1 MYFLTFTF
9 VSIFAA
15 INGGNFH
22 LIITTMRLAKKVFL
36 LASTL
41 TLVASCGTQSSKNDF
56 SSVRL
61 SGAGA
66 SFPAKIYTRW
76 FKDLAN
82 EGGPKVNYQ
91 AVGSGSGRKAFID
104 ETVNFGASDDPMKD
118 KDIAKVTRG
127 LVQIPMVGG
136 TIAFGYNYDC
146 DLKLT
151 QEQAVQVA
159 MGMIKDWK
167 ELGCPAGKLTWVHR
181 SDGSGTTKAFTN
193 SMEAFSKTWTLGTGK
208 SVKWPAGVGAKGNSG
223 VAGVIQNTPG
233 AIGYVNQSYIKGDV
247 KAAAL
252 QNLSGEFVTPN
263 NESGAIALNGITLDE
278 NLAGKNPNPTAK
290 GAYPIATLTWIL
302 AYETGNGENTEAIQ
316 EVFNIL
322 LSDEYQNKA
331 SSLGFVPLNGDI
343 LEKSRDAVGRIGR

>member
-1 MYFLTFTF
+1 M
-9 VSIFAA
+9 SI
-15 INGGNFH
+15 
-22 LIITTMRLAKKVFL
+22 AKKAL
-36 LASTL
+36 LFTSALALIAGPSVTAST
-41 TLVASCGTQSSKNDF
+41 
-56 SSVRL
+56 RL

-76 FKDLAN
+76 FSDLAKS
-82 EGGPKVNYQ
+82 GGPRVNYQ

-104 ETVNFGASDDPMKD
+104 QTVNFGASDDPMKD

-159 MGMIKDWK
+159 MGMVKNWK
-167 ELGCPAGKLTWVHR
+167 ELGCKAGKLTWAHR

-193 SMEAFSKTWTLGTGK
+193 SMEAFSPTWTLGTGK

-233 AIGYVNQSYIKGDV
+233 AIGYVNQSYIRGNV

-252 QNLSGEFVTPN
+252 QNLSGEFLKPSV
-263 NESGAIALNGITLDE
+263 EAGAKALNGITLDE

-290 GAYPIATLTWIL
+290 GAYPIASLTWIL
-302 AYETGNGENTEAIQ
+302 AYEKGNGRNTKAIKKSLST
-316 EVFNIL
+316 L
-322 LSDEYQNKA
+322 LSDEYQDKA
-331 SSLGFVPLNGDI
+331 PTLGFVPLKGDI
-343 LEKSRDAVGRIGR
+343 LEKSRAAVKKIGR

>member
-1 MYFLTFTF
+1 MG
-9 VSIFAA
+9 IFKK
-15 INGGNFH
+15 I
-22 LIITTMRLAKKVFL
+22 LI
-36 LASTL
+36 
-41 TLVASCGTQSSKNDF
+41 F
-56 SSVRL
+56 SSAISLILSPSAMASKRL

-66 SFPAKIYTRW
+66 SFPSKIYTRW
-76 FKDLAN
+76 FFDLAKS
-82 EGGPKVNYQ
+82 GGPRVNYQ

-118 KDIAKVTRG
+118 SDIEKVTRG

-167 ELGCPAGKLTWVHR
+167 ELGCKSGKLTWTHR

-233 AIGYVNQSYIKGDV
+233 AIGYVNQSYIKSNV

-263 NESGAIALNGITLDE
+263 TESGAIALNGINLDE

-302 AYETGNGENTEAIQ
+302 AYETGNGRNTKSIQ
-316 EVFNIL
+316 DTFYKL
-322 LSDEYQNKA
+322 LSDEYQSKA
-331 SSLGFVPLNGDI
+331 PALGFVPLKGNI
-343 LEKSRDAVGRIGR
+343 LEKSRAAVKKIGR

>member
-1 MYFLTFTF
+1 MG
-9 VSIFAA
+9 IFNKLLIFSSA
-15 INGGNFH
+15 I
-22 LIITTMRLAKKVFL
+22 LLVLSQSA
-36 LASTL
+36 LAS
-41 TLVASCGTQSSKNDF
+41 K
-56 SSVRL
+56 RL

-66 SFPAKIYTRW
+66 SFPSKIYTRW
-76 FKDLAN
+76 FFDLAKS
-82 EGGPKVNYQ
+82 GGPRVNYQ

-104 ETVNFGASDDPMKD
+104 ETVNFGASDDPMKEV
-118 KDIAKVTRG
+118 DIKKVTRG

-159 MGMIKDWK
+159 MGMIKNWK
-167 ELGCPAGKLTWVHR
+167 ELGCKSGKLTWAHR

-193 SMEAFSKTWTLGTGK
+193 SMEAFSKTWNLGIGK

-233 AIGYVNQSYIKGDV
+233 AIGYVNQSYIKGNV
-247 KAAAL
+247 RAAAL

-263 NESGAIALNGITLDE
+263 TKSGAIALNGINLDK

-302 AYETGNGENTEAIQ
+302 AYEKGNGRNTKAIQ
-316 EVFNIL
+316 DTFYEL
-322 LSDEYQNKA
+322 LSDEYQSKA
-331 SSLGFVPLNGDI
+331 PALGFVPLKGEI
-343 LEKSRDAVGRIGR
+343 LKKSIDAVGRIGR

>member
-1 MYFLTFTF
+1 M
-9 VSIFAA
+9 SI
-15 INGGNFH
+15 
-22 LIITTMRLAKKVFL
+22 AKKAL
-36 LASTL
+36 LFTSALALIAGPSVNAST
-41 TLVASCGTQSSKNDF
+41 
-56 SSVRL
+56 RL

-76 FKDLAN
+76 FSDLAKS
-82 EGGPKVNYQ
+82 GGPRVNYQ

-104 ETVNFGASDDPMKD
+104 QTVNFGASDDPMKD

-159 MGMIKDWK
+159 MGMVKNWK
-167 ELGCPAGKLTWVHR
+167 ELGCKAGKLTWAHR

-193 SMEAFSKTWTLGTGK
+193 SMEAFSPTWTLGTGK

-233 AIGYVNQSYIKGDV
+233 AIGYVNQSYIRGNV

-252 QNLSGEFVTPN
+252 QNLSGEFLKPSV
-263 NESGAIALNGITLDE
+263 EAGAKALNGITLDE

-290 GAYPIATLTWIL
+290 GAYPIASLTWIL
-302 AYETGNGENTEAIQ
+302 AYEKGNGRNTKAIKKSLST
-316 EVFNIL
+316 L
-322 LSDEYQNKA
+322 LSDEYQDKA
-331 SSLGFVPLNGDI
+331 PTLGFVPLKGDI
-343 LEKSRDAVGRIGR
+343 LEKSRAAVKKIGR